1 MTTSSTIDH
10 PLDDAKSDQ
19 LLTGDQSTEAE
30 TKAEKSKSTEAE
42 STKPRSTR
50 AKLMMARLTRA
61 RSAKADSIKGGVA
74 PFVPPA
80 NRVTRRLLLRRWQ
93 RRGFIPLSPGRAKI
107 RHRILPRTVIGISF
121 MLLSLAVGSAFSGA
135 AFYAYYDNRLAENET
150 TVARFV
156 ESFDQQ
162 FSDAS
167 GAIDDLRVE
176 AIDDIREELVPLG
189 EYVSDASGVI
199 NLPATVGESIWVLES
214 RDEAGRPVV
223 GSAFAVTPHRGG
235 TAFITSFQLVT
246 ASTAGPAPEMT
257 LIKDD
262 RRLSAQLWAWD
273 VDHDLAVVVVEDV
286 IDVLPLDTDS
296 RQAEAVGARV
306 FAVSGMGGQGATA
319 SPGIVLDHADF
330 GLQHTAAVGS
340 FFLGGPLV
348 TGDGTVVGMASLDYQ
363 PFGVDHGSVLAA
375 PDIEAFCDRVLSC
388 ARTEAETTVIA
399 ATPTD

>member
-1 MTTSSTIDH
+1 MTSASTIDH
-10 PLDDAKSDQ
+10 PLDDAEPDQ
-19 LLTGDQSTEAE
+19 
-30 TKAEKSKSTEAE
+30 
-42 STKPRSTR
+42 PVTR
-50 AKLMMARLTRA
+50 AKLSKARWTKAKLMKA
-61 RSAKADSIKGGVA
+61 RSTKAPSNRAKSTKALSARGGVA

-80 NRVTRRLLLRRWQ
+80 NRVRRRLLLRRWQ
-93 RRGFIPLSPGRAKI
+93 RRGFIPVSPGRTKI

-121 MLLSLAVGSAFSGA
+121 VLLSFAVGSAFSGA

-189 EYVSDASGVI
+189 GYVSDASGVI
-199 NLPATVGESIWVLES
+199 DLPATVGESIWILES
-214 RDEAGRPVV
+214 RDDAGRPVV
-223 GSAFAVTPHRGG
+223 GSAFAITPHRGG
-235 TAFITSFQLVT
+235 TAFITSFRLVT
-246 ASTAGPAPEMT
+246 ASTAGPAPEMA
-257 LIKDD
+257 LVKDG
-262 RRLSAQLWAWD
+262 RRLPALLWAWD

-286 IDVLPLDTDS
+286 IDVLPMAADS
-296 RQAEAVGARV
+296 RQVETVGARV

-319 SPGIVLDHADF
+319 SPGIVLDQADF

-340 FFLGGPLV
+340 FFVGGPLL

-375 PDIEAFCDRVLSC
+375 PDIRAFCDRVLSC
-388 ARTEAETTVIA
+388 VRSEAATTVVE
-399 ATPTD
+399 ATPTG